1 MLEAG
6 SVVHR
11 EVMGRAAQRSVDG
24 RILSILGRMPT
35 NEERVACFR
44 EIQENEAA
52 GMGNVIWAL
61 LNTREFL
68 FVQ

>member
-11 EVMGRAAQRSVDG
+11 EVMGARENDRLTVVF
-24 RILSILGRMPT
+24 LSILGRMPT
-35 NEERVACFR
+35 AEERAACFK
-44 EIQENEAA
+44 EIQQNQAA